1 MLQLLHLSSV
11 RLKQT
16 SNTNL
21 FWTCLL
27 LIDTDMKLF
36 STLSQLYQITKCG
49 KLTINRVS
57 IYWSVLRKRSF
68 FQISLLLCVRLSA
81 KLLCIKLSVEVLAKE
96 NPTHKCIPYSSAFV
110 ETQLASI
117 NIPVIQRYEQIW
129 YVTIRWQASTSES
142 RTREGIGHLRLIHI
156 SWQLKFDNLINYQ
169 V

>member
-16 SNTNL
+16 SNTKKLILNMSY
-21 FWTCLL
+21 LL
-27 LIDTDMKLF
+27 TQTWNFLL
-36 STLSQLYQITKCG
+36 TLSQLYQITKCG

-81 KLLCIKLSVEVLAKE
+81 KLLCVKLSVEVLAKE
-96 NPTHKCIPYSSAFV
+96 NPTHKCKPYSSAFV

-117 NIPVIQRYEQIW
+117 NIIQRYEQIW
-129 YVTIRWQASTSES
+129 YVIIRWQASTLES